1 MGVRVPPLAP
11 NVGEDVM
18 DQEHEREAE
27 HEGHEAHEMHE
38 VLPGDKT
45 FTVSVQENG
54 QCGRILNLRINDE
67 AFQAEKSR
75 ITDKLRREL
84 NVPGFRKGKVPL
96 AYIRKNYADLVHS
109 EAVQNLLPE
118 VYHQAVHAENLFPLT
133 DPRFEKLTAKD
144 GDGVSVEAH
153 IEVKPEIRLAG
164 YKGVSVTV
172 ERREIGDADV
182 EETLQGL
189 RNHMATYNTVARPAQ
204 GDDLVVIDYAPVL
217 ESGETDEG
225 ARRRDYGVNL
235 TSETLL
241 PEFRDG
247 LAGLAAG
254 GEKDIRVQYPADFPD
269 AALAGKEKK
278 FRVVV
283 KEVKER
289 VLPGLDDAFAK
300 NVAPNVESM
309 EALRKRIRE
318 DLEKEEQSRYRQRVQ
333 ESVID
338 NIIRNNEFE
347 VPSAMLENYLT
358 SLVEEDRRRRPQVSD
373 ESEREREIREMFHD
387 VAVRGIKKFLIM
399 EAVQKQE
406 NLTVSDSEINQKVE
420 TLARDSGRPV
430 EEVRKFLRDPA
441 RRRTLGNDLLDEKVL
456 DFLRDHADI
465 RVA

>member
-1 MGVRVPPLAP
+1 M
-11 NVGEDVM
+11 N
-18 DQEHEREAE
+18 
-27 HEGHEAHEMHE
+27 E
-38 VLPGDKT
+38 VLPGGKT

-54 QCGRILNLRINDE
+54 QCGRILNLRIHDE

-75 ITDKLRREL
+75 VTDKLRREL
-84 NVPGFRKGKVPL
+84 NVPGFRKGKVPVG
-96 AYIRKNYADLVHS
+96 YIRKNYADLVHS

-118 VYHQAVHAENLFPLT
+118 VYHQAVHSENLLPLT

-153 IEVKPEIRLAG
+153 IEVKPEIRLTG
-164 YKGVSVTV
+164 YTGVSVTV
-172 ERREIGDADV
+172 ERREIGDTDV

-189 RNHMATYNTVARPAQ
+189 RKHMATYSTVARPAQ

-217 ESGETDEG
+217 ESGETDEA

-241 PEFRDG
+241 PEFREG
-247 LAGLAAG
+247 LAGLAGG
-254 GEKDIRVQYPADFPD
+254 GEKDISVQYPAEFPD

-289 VLPGLDDAFAK
+289 LLPELDDAFAK

-347 VPSAMLENYLT
+347 VPTAMVENYLT
-358 SLVEEDRRRRPQVSD
+358 SLLEEDRRRRPQVDD

-406 NLTVSDSEINQKVE
+406 NLTVSDSEIDQKVE
-420 TLARDSGRPV
+420 SLARDSGRPV
-430 EEVRKFLRDPA
+430 EDVRKFLRDPA